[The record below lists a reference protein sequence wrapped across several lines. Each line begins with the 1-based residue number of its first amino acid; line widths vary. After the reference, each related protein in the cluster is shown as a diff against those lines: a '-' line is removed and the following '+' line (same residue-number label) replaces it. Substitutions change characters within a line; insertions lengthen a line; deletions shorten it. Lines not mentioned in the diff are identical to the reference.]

1 MSQVITGSHGSNG
14 NSPKRDEGGVDMR
27 MRRSWMRATL
37 AAGFIGGLTL
47 HLTGQAPQLATTS
60 KTRNPFVGDSKAVT
74 DGAVLFRQ
82 ECMFCHGVAARGGMR
97 GPDLTT
103 GSWNHGG
110 ADSDLFE
117 TISHGIPGTA
127 MPANKLTEDEIWQV
141 VTYLRTLQQPP
152 TAATGDRSRGET
164 LFFGS
169 ARCSSCHIVNGRG
182 GRLGPELSTVG
193 SARSRAYLIESIRDA
208 GRQLT
213 PIRAFGDTIALKY
226 DTVTAVTSDGRRIV
240 GVPMNE
246 DTFTVQLMD
255 TSERIHSFEKSS
267 LTSFKH
273 EDRSLMPSYDTSRLK
288 DTDLDDVVAFLQSL
302 RAASAA
308 PKKDGS
314 RENH

>member
-1 MSQVITGSHGSNG
+1 
-14 NSPKRDEGGVDMR
+14 MR

-47 HLTGQAPQLATTS
+47 HLAGQAPQPATTT
-60 KTRNPFVGDSKAVT
+60 KTRNPLAGDSTAIT

-127 MPANKLTEDEIWQV
+127 MPANKLTEDENWQV

-169 ARCSSCHIVNGRG
+169 GRCSSCHIVNGRG
-182 GRLGPELSTVG
+182 GRVGPELSTVG

-213 PIRAFGDTIALKY
+213 PNRAFGDTIALKY
-226 DTVTAVTSDGRRIV
+226 DTVTAVTSDGRTIV

-246 DTFTVQLMD
+246 DTFTLQLMD
-255 TSERIHSFEKSS
+255 ASERVHSLDKKTLKSVR
-267 LTSFKH
+267 H
-273 EDRSLMPSYDTSRLK
+273 ENRSLMPAYDASRLSNA
-288 DTDLDDVVAFLQSL
+288 DLDNLVAYLPSL
-302 RAASAA
+302 RTTSSIT
-308 PKKDGS
+308 KGGS
-314 RENH
+314 DEE